1 MADNKSHVK
10 QTPSKDG
17 IALVVGALFIL
28 SLVFAAYNYFNRNND
43 KTVTVVDDNQ
53 NVVTKTKPTG
63 TVGDKAAVDTKTAQA
78 KQQATTAEKQNA
90 TVTTTTP
97 ASTGAWVANN
107 YKPGDIKGG
116 SYTVVKG
123 DTLWEIAE
131 AAYGDGRMWTK
142 IRDANLDQIQT
153 LPNGTKALIKP
164 GQKLVLP

>member
-63 TVGDKAAVDTKTAQA
+63 TEPRGHAANVVPGRAV
-78 KQQATTAEKQNA
+78 E
-90 TVTTTTP
+90 
-97 ASTGAWVANN
+97 GA
-107 YKPGDIKGG
+107 GG
-116 SYTVVKG
+116 LSQG
-123 DTLWEIAE
+123 
-131 AAYGDGRMWTK
+131 
-142 IRDANLDQIQT
+142 
-153 LPNGTKALIKP
+153 
-164 GQKLVLP
+164 